1 MQAED
6 VQARLAE
13 ELPDCELEVSND
25 GNHFLVVAVGE
36 RFQGMTPVKKQQT
49 IYGVLNDLLADG
61 TIHALT
67 IKAYSPSEWEQQ
79 AAQ

>member
-6 VQARLAE
+6 VRERLAE
-13 ELPDCELEVSND
+13 ELPDCELEVKSD

-36 RFQGMTPVKKQQT
+36 RFEGMSPVRKQQT
-49 IYGVLNDLLADG
+49 IYGILNDLLADG

-67 IKAYSPSEWEQQ
+67 IKAFTPREWEQQ
-79 AAQ
+79 SGH